1 MNTTQRFDSW
11 VTCPKPNPEASLRL
25 FCFPYAGGSSLIFRT
40 WVNSLPKSVEVCPVE
55 LPGRGTQ
62 MKLPL
67 FTRMEPLVKAIAP
80 IVLPY
85 LDKPFAFFGH
95 SMGGLLSFELARQ
108 LRTEYSISP
117 LHLFVSGRRAPQIPS
132 SKPLIHALPET
143 EFKEELQRLNG
154 TPSSVLQNTE
164 LMQLLIPIL
173 RADFAVLETYIY
185 KNEPPLECSITAF
198 GGLQDQEVNVEELE
212 GWQEQSKASYKLQ
225 MFPGDHFF
233 IQSSQPLL
241 LQMLAKHL
249 HALSYSII

>member
-1 MNTTQRFDSW
+1 
-11 VTCPKPNPEASLRL
+11 
-25 FCFPYAGGSSLIFRT
+25 
-40 WVNSLPKSVEVCPVE
+40 
-55 LPGRGTQ
+55 
-62 MKLPL
+62 
-67 FTRMEPLVKAIAP
+67 MEPLVKAIAP
-80 IVLPY
+80 ILLPY

-117 LHLFVSGRRAPQIPS
+117 VHLFISGRRAPQMPS
-132 SKPLIHALPET
+132 PKPPIHALPET
-143 EFKEELQRLNG
+143 QFKEELQRLNG
-154 TPSSVLQNTE
+154 TPSSVLQNNE

-198 GGLQDQEVNVEELE
+198 GGLQDQEVSVEELE
-212 GWQEQSKASYKLQ
+212 GWREQSKGSYKLQ

-233 IQSSQPLL
+233 IQSSQALL

-249 HALSYSII
+249 HALTYSRI